1 MPGGRGNGPQPA
13 PPHRWAQ
20 EATVRG
26 PVAGAVARAHAAH
39 AADLHEPASSA
50 RTLLGEAALA
60 AVCAQKGAALYG
72 YWMDWRTSNQLD
84 RPLSMGDALR
94 PTGEGLD
101 TSLHSSALALLHALR
116 THHSMDA
123 VPYLN
128 QARATYPGV
137 ISELDAELHLLHP
150 MDEDWNWA
158 KSQYSWKA

>member
-1 MPGGRGNGPQPA
+1 
-13 PPHRWAQ
+13 
-20 EATVRG
+20 
-26 PVAGAVARAHAAH
+26 
-39 AADLHEPASSA
+39 
-50 RTLLGEAALA
+50 
-60 AVCAQKGAALYG
+60 
-72 YWMDWRTSNQLD
+72 
-84 RPLSMGDALR
+84 MGDALR
-94 PTGEGLD
+94 LTGEGLD